1 MLSENLLDSLKQML
15 FALSKADGSR
25 VHTVN
30 VFSVEQP
37 FNSQYKDVL
46 SALVFLHDRKI
57 AHRDMKPENILIE
70 KKVSLNNISYINKAK
85 VRIAKNSP
93 RSCKTVPKVVFQIT
107 DFGLATYVYGPLDE
121 MCSTPTYVA
130 PEVLSRSG
138 YTYQVDIWSLGVIT
152 YILLSGFPPFK
163 GPESSNLSRVQN
175 LDSRFQT

>member
-1 MLSENLLDSLKQML
+1 ML
-15 FALSKADGSR
+15 FVLSKADGLR

-30 VFSVEQP
+30 VFLVEQP

-85 VRIAKNSP
+85 
-93 RSCKTVPKVVFQIT
+93 IT

-163 GPESSNLSRVQN
+163 GPDFLYFAA
-175 LDSRFQT
+175 DFKK

>member
-1 MLSENLLDSLKQML
+1 ML

-85 VRIAKNSP
+85 VRIAINSP
-93 RSCKTVPKVVFQIT
+93 KVAKQF
-107 DFGLATYVYGPLDE
+107 L
-121 MCSTPTYVA
+121 
-130 PEVLSRSG
+130 
-138 YTYQVDIWSLGVIT
+138 
-152 YILLSGFPPFK
+152 K
-163 GPESSNLSRVQN
+163 
-175 LDSRFQT
+175 